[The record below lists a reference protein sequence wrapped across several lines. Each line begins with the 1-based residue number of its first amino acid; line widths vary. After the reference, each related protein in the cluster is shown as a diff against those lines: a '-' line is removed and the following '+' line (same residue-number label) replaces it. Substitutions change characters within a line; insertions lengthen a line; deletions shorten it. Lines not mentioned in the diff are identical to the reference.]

1 MCWLAKCT
9 RASLRCV
16 DRHPRP
22 MVAFSLSLSLNHPR
36 SVSMRREHPVPQSQQ
51 HAAEK
56 KWLAIYECI
65 NKNEISLTSPIIRCV
80 TFNLC
85 LKCAIS
91 AFLRYGGSLFRDHLV
106 AGAYFPIRCNY
117 GVESAMA
124 VNGYSSRTAAAEAYN
139 KFENNNAQHTHNTR
153 RIIVICKKAK
163 RSRGVRVDGHKHCL
177 CLSLGTLYDAVLCI
191 FMLPMNFHCIHFVL
205 YNTDFLFFAVTQTNC
220 RVFFSPLSFSA
231 VASSLICIPH
241 TDFKA
246 NTISY
251 ILNENYNNIKNDYN
265 L

>member
-1 MCWLAKCT
+1 MCVCNVQCAGWPNAPALHCDAWT
-9 RASLRCV
+9 DTLGQWS
-16 DRHPRP
+16 H
-22 MVAFSLSLSLNHPR
+22 SLSLNHPR

-153 RIIVICKKAK
+153 RIIVICKKSKTKPRRA
-163 RSRGVRVDGHKHCL
+163 RRW
-177 CLSLGTLYDAVLCI
+177 A
-191 FMLPMNFHCIHFVL
+191 
-205 YNTDFLFFAVTQTNC
+205 
-220 RVFFSPLSFSA
+220 
-231 VASSLICIPH
+231 
-241 TDFKA
+241 
-246 NTISY
+246 
-251 ILNENYNNIKNDYN
+251 
-265 L
+265 

>member
-1 MCWLAKCT
+1 M
-9 RASLRCV
+9 
-16 DRHPRP
+16 
-22 MVAFSLSLSLNHPR
+22 
-36 SVSMRREHPVPQSQQ
+36 
-51 HAAEK
+51 
-56 KWLAIYECI
+56 
-65 NKNEISLTSPIIRCV
+65 TSPIIRCV

>member
-1 MCWLAKCT
+1 MGEAYFGTIWWPALIFRFDAI
-9 RASLRCV
+9 
-16 DRHPRP
+16 
-22 MVAFSLSLSLNHPR
+22 MGWN
-36 SVSMRREHPVPQSQQ
+36 QQ
-51 HAAEK
+51 WQWTAIAAEQQQQK
-56 KWLAIYECI
+56 HTI
-65 NKNEISLTSPIIRCV
+65 NLRII
-80 TFNLC
+80 
-85 LKCAIS
+85 
-91 AFLRYGGSLFRDHLV
+91 
-106 AGAYFPIRCNY
+106 
-117 GVESAMA
+117 
-124 VNGYSSRTAAAEAYN
+124 
-139 KFENNNAQHTHNTR
+139 THNTHTTH
-153 RIIVICKKAK
+153 VELLWYAKKK

-177 CLSLGTLYDAVLCI
+177 CLGLGTLYDAVLCI

-246 NTISY
+246 NTFSY